1 MENRSSYN
9 SHYFNDDEGKSL
21 QVKQIIPLYFQAKFL
36 KQDVLYANEKLALM
50 GGFFGNLI

>member
-9 SHYFNDDEGKSL
+9 SLYFLVDEGKNL
-21 QVKQIIPLYFQAKFL
+21 QVKQIILLYLNFL

-50 GGFFGNLI
+50 AGFFANLI